1 MYMHTLSFEG
11 HVHRRGAH
19 SIPRD
24 ADVVDSV
31 VARGPG
37 REGRETRLERERGE
51 CQEKRRGGA
60 RAGGAR
66 RGEGRDGEE
75 RAMDCQRSKGSPA
88 GGRVPAAATTAA
100 GCKGVRMHS

>member
-24 ADVVDSV
+24 ADIVDSV

-51 CQEKRRGGA
+51 REEK
-60 RAGGAR
+60 
-66 RGEGRDGEE
+66 
-75 RAMDCQRSKGSPA
+75 
-88 GGRVPAAATTAA
+88 
-100 GCKGVRMHS
+100 

>member
-1 MYMHTLSFEG
+1 MRAFGVLINQCPSRARMYNIAPRADARFRTAVGVSVYMHTLSFEG

-24 ADVVDSV
+24 ANVVDSV

-51 CQEKRRGGA
+51 RQEK
-60 RAGGAR
+60 
-66 RGEGRDGEE
+66 
-75 RAMDCQRSKGSPA
+75 
-88 GGRVPAAATTAA
+88 
-100 GCKGVRMHS
+100 

>member
-1 MYMHTLSFEG
+1 MHTLSFEG

-37 REGRETRLERERGE
+37 REGRETRPERERGE
-51 CQEKRRGGA
+51 REEKRRGVVDG
-60 RAGGAR
+60 
-66 RGEGRDGEE
+66 RGREEGRGRESDGLTEE
-75 RAMDCQRSKGSPA
+75 QGFT
-88 GGRVPAAATTAA
+88 GGGEGRVPAAAITAA

>member
-1 MYMHTLSFEG
+1 MHTLSFEG

-37 REGRETRLERERGE
+37 REGRETRPERERGE
-51 CQEKRRGGA
+51 REEKRRGG
-60 RAGGAR
+60 
-66 RGEGRDGEE
+66 GEGGGERRVGEE
-75 RAMDCQRSKGSPA
+75 RGRESDGLTEEQGFA
-88 GGRVPAAATTAA
+88 GGGEGRVPAAAMTAA